1 MAGGEFNGD
10 DEEGEGHI
18 YSAESPK
25 RMAEYRVCWPPPS
38 ALSNRSVS
46 THMIVDDLLS
56 YDRKG
61 LSILGSKNI

>member
-1 MAGGEFNGD
+1 MGMMRKVRVIFTVQSPQNGWLSTGFVD
-10 DEEGEGHI
+10 
-18 YSAESPK
+18 
-25 RMAEYRVCWPPPS
+25 PPPS